1 MKKQYIFLAFIFIII
16 YLLFLIVSYKYKEY
30 NTNYYIKSRENENN
44 LIIETINKNKK
55 LLEYYSTNAYKNKIL
70 KEEHGF
76 INQGEI
82 AIYITT
88 ENEFNKFTQE
98 NISKEEEDII
108 KDINIYDNMT
118 LKEKWIYFITK
129 KDIR

>member
-70 KEEHGF
+70 KEEHWF
-76 INQGEI
+76 INQWEI